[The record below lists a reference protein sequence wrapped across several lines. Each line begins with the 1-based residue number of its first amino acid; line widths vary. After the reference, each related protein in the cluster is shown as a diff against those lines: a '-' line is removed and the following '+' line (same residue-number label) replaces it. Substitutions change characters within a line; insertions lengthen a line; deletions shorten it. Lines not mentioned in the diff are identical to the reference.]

1 MNLRSN
7 KLFTVLTGE
16 RCEDAD
22 REKAEEEEEDD
33 CEINP
38 GLCNGDREGKDSGES
53 NEEND
58 EEEEDEEPE
67 MRTRPMCN
75 SDNPN

>member
-1 MNLRSN
+1 MITLATIVDNC
-7 KLFTVLTGE
+7 TGE

-67 MRTRPMCN
+67 NEDTP
-75 SDNPN
+75 DV

>member
-1 MNLRSN
+1 MDLSY
-7 KLFTVLTGE
+7 E
-16 RCEDAD
+16 RIWGQINYLQSWTEDAD
-22 REKAEEEEEDD
+22 RETAEEEESDD

-38 GLCNGDREGKDSGES
+38 GLCNRDDREGKDSGES

-67 MRTRPMCN
+67 NEDTT
-75 SDNPN
+75 DV